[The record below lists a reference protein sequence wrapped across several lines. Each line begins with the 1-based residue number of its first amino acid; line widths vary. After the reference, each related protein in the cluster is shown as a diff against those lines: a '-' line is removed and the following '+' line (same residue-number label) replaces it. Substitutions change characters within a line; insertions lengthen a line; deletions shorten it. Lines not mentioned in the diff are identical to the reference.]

1 MKLINHVKGSTTE
14 RVFYFETLPYG
25 YDNSNEPIEFM
36 ETIKVFNRRY
46 VIDDK
51 IKNEDIETVI
61 AHKYDTVRKL
71 KHELIF
77 VIDWNYLIYH
87 YELKQYAID

>member
-1 MKLINHVKGSTTE
+1 MGKVFWRILLLTKAEGKNEHALLGLINLFKTKKDFFDDFINIFDYGNST
-14 RVFYFETLPYG
+14 F
-25 YDNSNEPIEFM
+25 
-36 ETIKVFNRRY
+36 
-46 VIDDK
+46 
-51 IKNEDIETVI
+51 KNEDIETVI